1 MLAGKLAV
9 LHQIVI
15 RYVTVYLD
23 YDGLGRKA
31 RRGPSLVEELKRRL
45 DYKGAERIYIP
56 LPLQAG
62 HTNHV
67 LYPDSVLGNRIDPS
81 VKDKMSL
88 LVITHVSIIQKLP
101 RTFIDVQYD
110 EKELKPLPL
119 DRSFYTTNKD
129 IKNNIQ
135 NDITSRQASS
145 MDQDNIQRK
154 VECWKAEDPDRKLFF
169 RPVSDS
175 EDGSCEK
182 FLKGW

>member
-88 LVITHVSIIQKLP
+88 LVITHVSIIQKLA
-101 RTFIDVQYD
+101 RTFIDLQYD
-110 EKELKPLPL
+110 EKELKQ
-119 DRSFYTTNKD
+119 D

-154 VECWKAEDPDRKLFF
+154 VEC
-169 RPVSDS
+169 
-175 EDGSCEK
+175 C
-182 FLKGW
+182 